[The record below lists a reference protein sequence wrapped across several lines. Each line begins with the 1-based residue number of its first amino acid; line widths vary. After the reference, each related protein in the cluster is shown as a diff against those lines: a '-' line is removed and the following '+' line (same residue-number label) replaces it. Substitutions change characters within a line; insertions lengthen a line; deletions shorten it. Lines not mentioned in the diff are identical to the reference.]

1 MKKIIFL
8 GIFSP
13 TFTTT
18 AIAQDTIRGLNPVEE
33 DFTNLIETS
42 NDYQGFK
49 VVDYNELIN
58 LRNRVSQYFTNQ
70 NDEIISQQ
78 NTLEQQQQEID
89 SLRAELSNTQKELV
103 EVNADKDAITFLG
116 MHFSKG
122 GYMAFMWG
130 LVGLL
135 VLALLFFI
143 YRYKQSHSHTAEAR
157 NKLTVTEREFDEY
170 REKALEKEQR
180 LGRQLQDE
188 RNKNN
193 QRKP

>member
-1 MKKIIFL
+1 MKKALFL
-8 GIFSP
+8 GILSI
-13 TFTTT
+13 TLTGTTL
-18 AIAQDTIRGLNPVEE
+18 AQDTISGLNPVEE
-33 DFTNLIETS
+33 DFTNLIENS
-42 NDYQGFK
+42 NDYQGYK
-49 VVDYNELIN
+49 VVDYNELIS

-70 NDEIISQQ
+70 NEEIISQQ

-89 SLRAELSNTQKELV
+89 SLRTELSNTQKELV
-103 EVNADKDAITFLG
+103 DVNADKDAITFLG
-116 MHFSKG
+116 MPFSKA

-135 VLALLFFI
+135 VLALIYFI
-143 YRYKQSHSHTAEAR
+143 YRYKQSHTHTVEAR
-157 NKLTVTEREFDEY
+157 NNLTTTEREFDAY